1 MNSIFSSSVTSLPR
15 LRPDLV
21 FSKGPSSDGGV
32 AVKDPLRRKYFRLG
46 ACELFIARQLD
57 GETPMDEVRRRAEA
71 QFGAV
76 LTPSALE
83 AFTGA
88 LRSAGLLDDGSVSAP
103 RQKPLIHGSLL
114 RIQIRAF
121 DPDRLLESLSPS
133 VSWCFSRKFVIS
145 ALLTIGVA
153 ALVVLSTWSAMAAEG
168 AALLKVASI
177 PVFVVVIFALLSAH
191 EFAHGLTCKHYGGAV
206 HEMGFMLIYFQP
218 AFYCDVSDA
227 WLIPDRWK
235 RVWVSAAGPFLEL
248 TLWACATLVWIATD
262 AGAIHRLALVVMA
275 CTGAHSLLNFNPF
288 IKLDGYY
295 ILSDI
300 LAIPNLRRRAF
311 AYVGSRIKRLA
322 GIETPD
328 DTGIAG
334 RERLVFLMYGMVAS
348 VGTFALLV
356 AIIGTFGASMLEGR
370 QPLLFGLTIIMV
382 GLRFRRR
389 FRRLFGGAVN
399 LDDEEDDG
407 GIVQPATPTPFRQPD
422 VTQPPKQPQSTS
434 AAQDPDAER
443 AIARRQRRRA
453 KQRRRR
459 AVWAAAAIGVIALNA
474 FGRSEL
480 KVPGPFTVLPEHNAD
495 VRSGIEGVVDRIH
508 VTEGETVRAGDTIA
522 TLSARETRGQLE
534 AVAADIERAGAR
546 LRLLELGVSP
556 ESIALAQTVVL
567 RAQDAL
573 RYAQA
578 RLARIDTLEA
588 LRVATKVERE
598 TGQEQVDVARSGL
611 AEAESKLKVL
621 QLGARPE
628 EIQASRAELAKYEA
642 QRQMLSTQLRLVGV
656 RSPASGVVATPER
669 ELRELPGQLVSKGAL
684 LAKVYE
690 LRALDVEI
698 AVPEKDIGVV
708 TIGQPVLIRARAYPG
723 RSFSGKVVSI
733 APAVSGTVRP
743 VREDVP
749 PESAPTSASG
759 RTILVTTVIENAG
772 QMLKPGMTGQAKILC
787 GQRPVYRLM
796 LRRFLSTF
804 NLQVWSWV

>member
-1 MNSIFSSSVTSLPR
+1 MNSISSSSVAALPR

-21 FSKGPSSDGGV
+21 FSESPSSDGGV
-32 AVKDPLRRKYFRLG
+32 AVKDPLRRRYFRLG

-76 LTPSALE
+76 LTVSALE
-83 AFTGA
+83 AFMGA
-88 LRSAGLLDDGSVSAP
+88 LQGAGLLDDGSVSAP
-103 RQKPLIHGSLL
+103 SQKPLIHGSLL

-121 DPDRLLESLSPS
+121 DPDRFLKSLLPS
-133 VSWCFSRKFVIS
+133 VSWCFSRTFVIA

-248 TLWACATLVWIATD
+248 TLWACATLVWIASD
-262 AGAIHRLALVVMA
+262 AGAAIHRLALVVMA

-300 LAIPNLRRRAF
+300 LAIPNLRRRSF
-311 AYVGSRIKRLA
+311 AYFGSRIKRLA

-334 RERLVFLMYGMVAS
+334 RERLILLMYGMVAS
-348 VGTFALLV
+348 GGTFVLLV
-356 AIIGTFGASMLEGR
+356 AILGTFGASLLAGR

-389 FRRLFGGAVN
+389 LRRLFGGAVN
-399 LDDEEDDG
+399 PDDEEDDG
-407 GIVQPATPTPFRQPD
+407 GIVQSVTPTHLRQPD
-422 VTQPPKQPQSTS
+422 VTQPPQLPQSTT
-434 AAQDPDAER
+434 AVQDPDAER

-453 KQRRRR
+453 RQRRRR
-459 AVWAAAAIGVIALNA
+459 AVLAAAALGVIALIA

-508 VTEGETVRAGDTIA
+508 VSEGETVRAGDTIA
-522 TLSARETRGQLE
+522 TLSARETRGQLQ
-534 AVAADIERAGAR
+534 AVEADIERAGAR
-546 LRLLELGVSP
+546 LRLLQLGVSP
-556 ESIALAQTVVL
+556 ESIALAQTVVS

-573 RYAQA
+573 RYAKA
-578 RLARIDTLEA
+578 RLARIDTLAA

-598 TGQEQVDVARSGL
+598 TGQEQVDAAQSDL

-621 QLGARPE
+621 RIGARPE
-628 EIQASRAELAKYEA
+628 EIQASRADLAKYEA

-698 AVPEKDIGVV
+698 
-708 TIGQPVLIRARAYPG
+708 
-723 RSFSGKVVSI
+723 
-733 APAVSGTVRP
+733 
-743 VREDVP
+743 
-749 PESAPTSASG
+749 
-759 RTILVTTVIENAG
+759 
-772 QMLKPGMTGQAKILC
+772 
-787 GQRPVYRLM
+787 
-796 LRRFLSTF
+796 
-804 NLQVWSWV
+804 